1 MSDITLDS
9 NVKELHLNS
18 DNVNGVLLKDSSGSH
33 KVWGHSY
40 TFKWDWDSYL
50 NTTSSTLT
58 IPSKDFLY
66 KPDNIIVWHNEA
78 SNSNSNAYMPHNN
91 ITLSRGTNNTVYYGD
106 KLYYVQ
112 SSLTSDIIDPCING
126 ILYYSANSYNNVK
139 SDVTVN
145 AMPVIKSD
153 VSFLKCSLPSS
164 LYSYFSSATLSY
176 PQYGS
181 SYASKS
187 YTITSSTNNPVY
199 IASNSTE
206 GKIATC
212 SWTFYSDT
220 SGEWLGCKDD
230 GNNYPLWYT
239 LHTQIGFPNIN
250 KTCWDVPNPT
260 SLKYTTKYISH
271 LYSLISP
278 QAYMYFNTIYNP
290 SYSWEYTIQANV
302 NFNATINWK
311 RPSSVSNYNYYKV
324 VIFGY
329 QLQGSSNYY
338 KYTPSL
344 ATNVFR
350 FESSTIYHSSIAN
363 NTGQQV
369 LSVSRT
375 FYPMTQGENIYI
387 IWRAGLIG
395 STTNS
400 SDTSTWDWLDVYS
413 NVRYDTIYNY

>member
-9 NVKELHLNS
+9 DVKELHLNSDS

-33 KVWGHSY
+33 KVWGHPY

-78 SNSNSNAYMPHNN
+78 SNSNSNAYMPHDN
-91 ITLSRGTNNTVYYGD
+91 IALSRETNNTVYYGD

-145 AMPVIKSD
+145 AMPVIKSG

-164 LYSYFSSATLSY
+164 LYSYFSSALLSY
-176 PQYGS
+176 SQYS
-181 SYASKS
+181 SSATKTYL
-187 YTITSSTNNPVY
+187 ITPSNNNPVY
-199 IASNSTE
+199 IASNSTG
-206 GKIATC
+206 GKTATC
-212 SWTFYSDT
+212 SWTFYSDD
-220 SGEWLGCKDD
+220 SGEWVGCKDD
-230 GNNYPLWYT
+230 GNNYPLWNT
-239 LHTQIGFPNIN
+239 LHTQISFPNMSN
-250 KTCWDVPNPT
+250 TCWDVPNPT
-260 SLKYTTKYISH
+260 SLKYTTKYISYS
-271 LYSLISP
+271 YSLTSP
-278 QAYMYFNTIYNP
+278 QAYMYFNTIYKP
-290 SYSWEYTIQANV
+290 TYSWSYDIRANV
-302 NFNATINWK
+302 SFNATINW
-311 RPSSVSNYNYYKV
+311 RSLPSVFNYSCYKI

-329 QLQGSSNYY
+329 QLQGSSSYY
-338 KYTPSL
+338 MHTPSL

-363 NTGQQV
+363 KTGQQV
-369 LSVSRT
+369 LSASHT
-375 FYPMTQGENIYI
+375 FYPMTQGENVYI

-395 STTNS
+395 SPTDS

-413 NVRYDTIYNY
+413 NVRYDTIYS